1 MKKVLLLD
9 TNVSSFPI
17 YQFLVNQGY
26 ETYVIGS
33 NSNDCLAK
41 YTKNYINGNYSDT
54 QFLENLIKE
63 QRFDL
68 IVPGCNDVSYMS
80 AAKANKEEK
89 FFGLDT
95 IEATSIINNK
105 YEFRIFGASIG
116 ISVPKMFSDIEAWS
130 QSSSIIVKPVDAY
143 SGRGVTVIDKPNK
156 KSVEEA
162 VQKAI
167 SFSVSKKYV
176 IEEYVDGQLYS
187 HTAFIS
193 NKKIVNDFIVIED
206 GTANKFTVDTSHVV
220 YDFPKSTLR
229 AIRKDI
235 QKMSK
240 KLKLVDGL
248 IHTQF
253 IKTKDS
259 FRLIEI
265 TRRCPGDLYSL
276 LIEKSTGFKHAEQY
290 TKPFINEKI
299 DTEKFK
305 VTKSHILRHT
315 MSLPTDGNV
324 IGFGLSQ
331 NINIDLYIPLSKTG
345 DEIKQ
350 SPFGRIGL
358 VFIKCKTA
366 KELEKLNQ
374 YVLNRKLYNLI

>member
-1 MKKVLLLD
+1 MKKALLLD

-17 YQFLVNQGY
+17 YQFLVGRGY

-33 NSNDCLAK
+33 NPNDCLAK

-54 QFLENLIKE
+54 PFLENLIKE
-63 QRFDL
+63 QGFDL

-80 AAKANKEEK
+80 AVKANKEGK

-95 IEATSIINNK
+95 IEATETINNK
-105 YEFRIFGASIG
+105 YKFRSFGIKNNL
-116 ISVPKMFSDIEAWS
+116 SVPKIFTDDEAFSQAIP
-130 QSSSIIVKPVDAY
+130 IMVKPVDAY

-162 VQKAI
+162 IQKAI
-167 SFSVSKKYV
+167 SFSTSKKYV

-220 YDFPKSTLR
+220 YDFPKLTLR

-253 IKTKDS
+253 IKVGDS
-259 FRLIEI
+259 YRLIEI
-265 TRRCPGDLYSL
+265 TRRCPGDLYAL
-276 LIEKSTGFKHAEQY
+276 LIEKSTDFKYTEQY

-299 DTEKFK
+299 DDTKFK

-315 MSLPTDGNV
+315 MSLPSNSNM
-324 IGFGLSQ
+324 IGFGLSL
-331 NINIDLYIPLSKTG
+331 NTNIDLYIPLSKTG

-358 VFIKCKTA
+358 IFIKCKTA

-374 YVLNRKLYNLI
+374 DVLSRKLYNLF

>member
-1 MKKVLLLD
+1 MKKALLLD

-17 YQFLVNQGY
+17 FKFLINQGY

-33 NSNDCLAK
+33 NPNDCLAK

-54 QFLENLIKE
+54 PFLENLIETQK
-63 QRFDL
+63 FDFV
-68 IVPGCNDVSYMS
+68 VPGCNDVSYMS
-80 AAKANKEEK
+80 AVKANKNEK

-95 IEATSIINNK
+95 VEATETINNK
-105 YEFRIFGASIG
+105 YKFRVFGIKNNL
-116 ISVPKMFSDIEAWS
+116 SVPKIFSEDEACI
-130 QSSSIIVKPVDAY
+130 QKVPIMVKPVDAY
-143 SGRGVTVIDKPNK
+143 SGRGATLIKEPNK

-162 VQKAI
+162 IQKSI
-167 SFSVSKKYV
+167 GFSASKKYL
-176 IEEYVDGQLYS
+176 IEEYIEGQLYS

-220 YDFPKSTLR
+220 YDFPKKILR
-229 AIRKDI
+229 SIRKDI
-235 QKMSK
+235 HKMSK

-253 IKTKDS
+253 IKVGDS
-259 FRLIEI
+259 FKLIEI
-265 TRRCPGDLYSL
+265 TRRCPGDLYAL
-276 LIEKSTGFKHAEQY
+276 LIEKSTGFKYAEQY
-290 TKPFINEKI
+290 VKPFINQKL
-299 DTEKFK
+299 DVEKFK
-305 VTKSHILRHT
+305 STKSHILRHT
-315 MSLPTDGNV
+315 MSLPNDSNMV
-324 IGFGLSQ
+324 GFSFSQ
-331 NINIDLYIPLSKTG
+331 NINIDLSVPLSKTG

-358 VFIKCKTA
+358 IFIKCKTP

-374 YVLNRKLYNLI
+374 DILNRRLYSLF